1 MRPTCIPGRLMN
13 MHSIFFAHIHQ
24 DLISPMI
31 VGRLIV
37 AEVLI
42 MDFFNDPKFA
52 PAVLLKL
59 FVI

>member
-1 MRPTCIPGRLMN
+1 MDTRSSYEYAQHLLCTY
-13 MHSIFFAHIHQ
+13 IHQ

-42 MDFFNDPKFA
+42 MDFVNDSKFA

-59 FVI
+59 SVI

>member
-1 MRPTCIPGRLMN
+1 MN

>member
-1 MRPTCIPGRLMN
+1 
-13 MHSIFFAHIHQ
+13 
-24 DLISPMI
+24 MI

-42 MDFFNDPKFA
+42 MDFVNDSKFA

>member
-1 MRPTCIPGRLMN
+1 MDTRSSYEYAQHLLCTY
-13 MHSIFFAHIHQ
+13 IHQ

-31 VGRLIV
+31 VSHLVV
-37 AEVLI
+37 AEILI
-42 MDFFNDPKFA
+42 MDFVNDSEFT